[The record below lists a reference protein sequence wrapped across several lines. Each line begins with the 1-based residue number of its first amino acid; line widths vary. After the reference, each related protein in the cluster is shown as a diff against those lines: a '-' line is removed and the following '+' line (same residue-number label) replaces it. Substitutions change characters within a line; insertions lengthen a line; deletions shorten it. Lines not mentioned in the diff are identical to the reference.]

1 MLCRTL
7 RRRCRLMV
15 ATQWATLR
23 AFPVEELEGESLPE
37 ALFHRADSHHLVSP
51 RPPSVVDASR
61 SACCCSPPEIDL
73 PESCLTALAKAGTRN
88 LLLWTGCDDF
98 VRFGGR
104 LSGVLGWKCH
114 RKDTCKRPVKNA
126 NWVRRILA
134 HSAQRHPCAG
144 RRSATPSHQPDPS
157 TPTMSP
163 PLSGFALRP
172 TQPLVRVRW
181 R

>member
-1 MLCRTL
+1 
-7 RRRCRLMV
+7 MV

-61 SACCCSPPEIDL
+61 SACCCSPPEINL
-73 PESCLTALAKAGTRN
+73 PESCVTALAKGGTRN

-104 LSGVLGWKCH
+104 LSEVLGWKCH
-114 RKDTCKRPVKNA
+114 RKDTCKRPVKTRTGCDGYWRTA
-126 NWVRRILA
+126 RKGTLAQADEALPQVTSPTPAHPQCRRRYQGSLSDP
-134 HSAQRHPCAG
+134 HS
-144 RRSATPSHQPDPS
+144 RSSEYD
-157 TPTMSP
+157 
-163 PLSGFALRP
+163 G
-172 TQPLVRVRW
+172 VD
-181 R
+181 